1 VAHDLKNP
9 IHNIKSLSSFLKKN
23 LENLQ
28 EIGAERKN
36 QSITFINMIA
46 DTCDKAYTIIKDLLL
61 IGEIE
66 LGKLNLKKQKTNLN
80 TFIEPLLKPFELVA
94 KEKNIGI
101 CFDCPAE
108 PVYAQINREKFVR
121 VIENLV
127 SNAVKFTKTGGEVSV
142 SLKKESERVIL
153 QVSDNGIGIPEPL
166 QRSIFQKFTKANRQG
181 TQGEA
186 TTGLGLYIVK
196 QIVDLHKGKIW
207 LESKEN
213 QGTCFYIE
221 LM

>member
-1 VAHDLKNP
+1 
-9 IHNIKSLSSFLKKN
+9 
-23 LENLQ
+23 
-28 EIGAERKN
+28 
-36 QSITFINMIA
+36 
-46 DTCDKAYTIIKDLLL
+46 
-61 IGEIE
+61 
-66 LGKLNLKKQKTNLN
+66 
-80 TFIEPLLKPFELVA
+80 VA